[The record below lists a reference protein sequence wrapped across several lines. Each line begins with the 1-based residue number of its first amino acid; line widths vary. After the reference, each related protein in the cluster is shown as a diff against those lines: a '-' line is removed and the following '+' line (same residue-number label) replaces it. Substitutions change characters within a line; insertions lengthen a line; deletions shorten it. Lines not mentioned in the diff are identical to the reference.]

1 MNSTKPALIMTPN
14 NLRYQ
19 GRTYYFSVVL
29 KEKNSDTMMNVY
41 YMTVKI
47 LGDPVDEDDLRP
59 PNKTEVNITLVSLNY
74 KSQGQLKFS
83 MDINTGLFSKENK
96 TRFNEL
102 FYVYVKT
109 IDKNTEAI
117 RGIDFNVLD

>member
-1 MNSTKPALIMTPN
+1 MENQEFPPFINYTMMNTTKPALLMTPN
-14 NLRYQ
+14 HLRYQ

-59 PNKTEVNITLVSLNY
+59 PNKTEVNMTITSLNY
-74 KSQGQLKFS
+74 KSQG
-83 MDINTGLFSKENK
+83 
-96 TRFNEL
+96 
-102 FYVYVKT
+102 
-109 IDKNTEAI
+109 
-117 RGIDFNVLD
+117 